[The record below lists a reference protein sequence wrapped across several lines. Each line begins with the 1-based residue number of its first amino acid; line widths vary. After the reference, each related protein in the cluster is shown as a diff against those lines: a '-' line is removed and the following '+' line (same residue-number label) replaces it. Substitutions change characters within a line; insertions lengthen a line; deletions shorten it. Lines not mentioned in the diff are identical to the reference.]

1 MRSARMIL
9 ATAAASAALA
19 IGAPGAYAAGDTD
32 HDDSSWSKED
42 SSSYSDEHGKEDG
55 SSSAKEEDSSSAKE
69 EDSSSAKEEDSSSA
83 KEEDSSY
90 GKEHGKEEHGKEESG
105 KEESGKEEH
114 DSPHGGMHT
123 GGGALASVND
133 SSDRGAAK
141 DPRFDPETYKD
152 KDAESGGEHGKDSWN
167 GGKEEESGGWS
178 KEHDKPSG
186 GMHTGGGALAGPS
199 ATAAGLGVLA
209 VAGTGIYALRRKKTV
224 GGVA

>member
-32 HDDSSWSKED
+32 HDDSSYSKED
-42 SSSYSDEHGKEDG
+42 SSSYSKEHDK
-55 SSSAKEEDSSSAKE
+55 EDSSSY
-69 EDSSSAKEEDSSSA
+69 S

-90 GKEHGKEEHGKEESG
+90 SKEEHGKEEHGKEH
-105 KEESGKEEH
+105 GKEEH
-114 DSPHGGMHT
+114 DSPHGGIHT
-123 GGGALASVND
+123 GGGALASVSD
-133 SSDRGAAK
+133 SGAAK
-141 DPRFDPETYKD
+141 DPKYDPETYKD
-152 KDAESGGEHGKDSWN
+152 KDTENSGEHGKDSWN
-167 GGKEEESGGWS
+167 GGKEESGGWS

-186 GMHTGGGALAGPS
+186 GVHTGGGALATPS

-209 VAGTGIYALRRKKTV
+209 VAGTGLYALRRKKTV

>member
-9 ATAAASAALA
+9 ATAVASAAFA

-32 HDDSSWSKED
+32 HDDSSYSKED
-42 SSSYSDEHGKEDG
+42 SSSSSKEHDNEDDSSYS
-55 SSSAKEEDSSSAKE
+55 KEEDSSS
-69 EDSSSAKEEDSSSA
+69 
-83 KEEDSSY
+83 
-90 GKEHGKEEHGKEESG
+90 GKEEHGKEEQGKEHG
-105 KEESGKEEH
+105 KEEQGKEHGKEEH
-114 DSPHGGMHT
+114 DSPHGGIHT

-133 SSDRGAAK
+133 SGDHGASK
-141 DPRFDPETYKD
+141 DPKYDPETYKD
-152 KDAESGGEHGKDSWN
+152 KDTEHGKDSWN

-186 GMHTGGGALAGPS
+186 GMHTGGGGLATPS

-209 VAGTGIYALRRKKTV
+209 VAGTGLYALRRKKTV

>member
-32 HDDSSWSKED
+32 HDDSSYSKED
-42 SSSYSDEHGKEDG
+42 SSSYSKEHDKED
-55 SSSAKEEDSSSAKE
+55 DSSYS
-69 EDSSSAKEEDSSSA
+69 

-90 GKEHGKEEHGKEESG
+90 SKEHGKEEHGKEH
-105 KEESGKEEH
+105 GKEEH
-114 DSPHGGMHT
+114 DSPHGGIHT
-123 GGGALASVND
+123 GGGALALVND
-133 SSDRGAAK
+133 SSDHGAAK
-141 DPRFDPETYKD
+141 DPKYDPETYKD
-152 KDAESGGEHGKDSWN
+152 KDTEKGGSTGEHGKDSWN

-186 GMHTGGGALAGPS
+186 GMHTGGGGLATPS

-209 VAGTGIYALRRKKTV
+209 VAGTGLYALRRRKTA
-224 GGVA
+224 GNVA

>member
-32 HDDSSWSKED
+32 HDSSWSKED
-42 SSSYSDEHGKEDG
+42 SSSYSKEDHD
-55 SSSAKEEDSSSAKE
+55 KEDSSYSKE
-69 EDSSSAKEEDSSSA
+69 DK
-83 KEEDSSY
+83 EDSSY
-90 GKEHGKEEHGKEESG
+90 GKEHGKEEHGKED
-105 KEESGKEEH
+105 H

-123 GGGALASVND
+123 GGGALAMLND
-133 SSDRGAAK
+133 TDGGAAK
-141 DPRFDPETYKD
+141 DPKYDPETYKD
-152 KDAESGGEHGKDSWN
+152 KDENGGEHGKGSWN

-186 GMHTGGGALAGPS
+186 GMHTGGGGLATPS

-209 VAGTGIYALRRKKTV
+209 VAGTGLYALRRKKTV

>member
-32 HDDSSWSKED
+32 HDDSSYSKED
-42 SSSYSDEHGKEDG
+42 SSSYSKEHDKEDG
-55 SSSAKEEDSSSAKE
+55 SSYT
-69 EDSSSAKEEDSSSA
+69 

-90 GKEHGKEEHGKEESG
+90 GKEHGKEDHGKEH
-105 KEESGKEEH
+105 GKEEH
-114 DSPHGGMHT
+114 DSPHGGVHT

-141 DPRFDPETYKD
+141 DPKYDPETYKD
-152 KDAESGGEHGKDSWN
+152 KDTWNSGEHDKGSWN

-186 GMHTGGGALAGPS
+186 GVHTGGGGLATPS

-209 VAGTGIYALRRKKTV
+209 VAGTGLYALRR
-224 GGVA
+224 

>member
-32 HDDSSWSKED
+32 HDESSYSKED
-42 SSSYSDEHGKEDG
+42 SSSYSKEHDKEDD
-55 SSSAKEEDSSSAKE
+55 SSYSKEEDSSS
-69 EDSSSAKEEDSSSA
+69 
-83 KEEDSSY
+83 
-90 GKEHGKEEHGKEESG
+90 GKEHGKEEHGKEH
-105 KEESGKEEH
+105 GKEEH
-114 DSPHGGMHT
+114 DKPSGGIHT
-123 GGGALASVND
+123 GGGALALVND
-133 SSDRGAAK
+133 SSDHGAAK
-141 DPRFDPETYKD
+141 DPKYDPETYKD
-152 KDAESGGEHGKDSWN
+152 KDTEHGKDSWN

-186 GMHTGGGALAGPS
+186 GMHTGGGGLATPS
-199 ATAAGLGVLA
+199 ATAAGIGVLA

>member
-32 HDDSSWSKED
+32 HDDSSYSKED
-42 SSSYSDEHGKEDG
+42 SSSYSKEHETEDD
-55 SSSAKEEDSSSAKE
+55 SSYGKEEDSSHS
-69 EDSSSAKEEDSSSA
+69 
-83 KEEDSSY
+83 
-90 GKEHGKEEHGKEESG
+90 KEHGKEEHGKEHG
-105 KEESGKEEH
+105 KEH
-114 DSPHGGMHT
+114 DSPHGGIHT

-133 SSDRGAAK
+133 DHGAAK
-141 DPRFDPETYKD
+141 DPKYDPETYKD
-152 KDAESGGEHGKDSWN
+152 KDTEKGSTDEHGKDSWN

-186 GMHTGGGALAGPS
+186 GMHTGGGGLATPS

-209 VAGTGIYALRRKKTV
+209 VAGTGLYALRRKKTV

>member
-19 IGAPGAYAAGDTD
+19 IGASGAYAAGDTD

-42 SSSYSDEHGKEDG
+42 SSSYSKEHDKE
-55 SSSAKEEDSSSAKE
+55 
-69 EDSSSAKEEDSSSA
+69 
-83 KEEDSSY
+83 
-90 GKEHGKEEHGKEESG
+90 EHGKEEHGKED
-105 KEESGKEEH
+105 H
-114 DSPHGGMHT
+114 DSPHGGIHT
-123 GGGALASVND
+123 GGGALASVSD
-133 SSDRGAAK
+133 SGDHSAAK
-141 DPRFDPETYKD
+141 DPKYDPETYKD
-152 KDAESGGEHGKDSWN
+152 KDEHGKDSWN

-186 GMHTGGGALAGPS
+186 GVHTGGGALATPS

-209 VAGTGIYALRRKKTV
+209 VAGTGLYALRRKKTV